1 MAKQVLIQI
10 HNLKTNSLD
19 VSTTEIVRIK
29 DIMTQ
34 DVVTLESN
42 CTIKDA
48 AKIMVENSVSSM
60 IITQKNEPIG
70 ILREKDILSKVASKD
85 IEFPGKVS
93 EIMSNTLIYADP
105 EQTVWEVIELMKT
118 RKMNNIPVISH
129 KSEILG
135 TVKFTDFLK
144 AFSFD

>member
-1 MAKQVLIQI
+1 MTKQLLIQI

-19 VSTTEIVRIK
+19 VSQSGIIQIK

-34 DVVTLESN
+34 DVVTLESH
-42 CTIKDA
+42 CTIRDA
-48 AKIMVENSVSSM
+48 AKIMVENNISSM
-60 IITQKNEPIG
+60 IITENKEPVG

-85 IEFPGKVS
+85 TKFSNKVS

-105 EQTVWEVIELMKT
+105 EQTVWEVIELMKS
-118 RKMNNIPVISH
+118 RKMNSIPVISH

>member
-1 MAKQVLIQI
+1 MTKQVLIQI
-10 HNLKTNSLD
+10 HNLKNNSLD
-19 VSTTEIVRIK
+19 VSATEIVRIK

-34 DVVTLESN
+34 DVVTLESD
-42 CTIKDA
+42 CTVRDA

-70 ILREKDILSKVASKD
+70 ILRERDILNKVAAQD
-85 IEFPGKVS
+85 TEFPVKVS

-118 RKMNNIPVISH
+118 RKMNSIPVISH

>member
-1 MAKQVLIQI
+1 MTKQRPIQI

-19 VSTTEIVRIK
+19 VGQSEIIRIK

-34 DVVTLESN
+34 DVVTLESH

-48 AKIMVENSVSSM
+48 AKIMVGNNVSSM
-60 IITQKNEPIG
+60 IITENKEPVG
-70 ILREKDILSKVASKD
+70 ILRERDILSKIASYDTKFSD
-85 IEFPGKVS
+85 KVS
-93 EIMSNTLIYADP
+93 EIMSDTLIYADP
-105 EQTVWEVIELMKT
+105 EQTVWEVIELMKS
-118 RKMNNIPVISH
+118 RKMNSIPVISH

-135 TVKFTDFLK
+135 TVKFSDFLK